1 MKHKVD
7 LILNNWFGE
16 PLEDSEDVAARLK
29 YLYEPLR
36 RLEEDLSRGRDFES
50 TRSCETPC
58 AKCSCQQLKV

>member
-16 PLEDSEDVAARLK
+16 PPEDSEDVASRLK

-36 RLEEDLSRGRDFES
+36 RLEEDLTRERESKS
-50 TRSCETPC
+50 TRRCEGSC
-58 AKCSCQQLKV
+58 AKCSCQ